1 MFLISLGV
9 RLTETVNNYYGL
21 KSTFIIE
28 RNSRGSEKNIKKFF
42 IHQAQGLLNSIPEPR
57 QRTSFYRV

>member
-1 MFLISLGV
+1 MSFISLGV

-28 RNSRGSEKNIKKFF
+28 RNSRSSEKKIKEILYLSSPGTAEFD
-42 IHQAQGLLNSIPEPR
+42 P
-57 QRTSFYRV
+57 